1 MDMVLVTDH
10 IHVRNDE
17 QPVVKTKNE
26 AKLFTRMEIQF
37 RICMV

>member
-1 MDMVLVTDH
+1 MLVTDH

-17 QPVVKTKNE
+17 QPVVKAKNE
-26 AKLFTRMEIQF
+26 AKLHFTRMEIHF